1 MYAKVIAGA
10 IIHFIV
16 IVVSRK
22 KLHLNAYKKRKKL
35 KPYNKGPL
43 LPPGYVAGPNKGADP
58 FGRLQPSGPLKPRW
72 KETVRRLQKREIQ
85 NKYKQKHNRDDK
97 DTPKKLQNTPSPL
110 GIPCHAKV
118 CCKPL
123 VRI

>member
-35 KPYNKGPL
+35 KPYNKNSSHHLAMLQVLTREPTLSG
-43 LPPGYVAGPNKGADP
+43 GYNQADRSSRD
-58 FGRLQPSGPLKPRW
+58 GR
-72 KETVRRLQKREIQ
+72 RRSDAYKRG
-85 NKYKQKHNRDDK
+85 KYKTNINKNTTETTKTQQKNSKTPPPPWVSHA
-97 DTPKKLQNTPSPL
+97 TPKYAANHS
-110 GIPCHAKV
+110 
-118 CCKPL
+118 
-123 VRI
+123 